1 MLRRLDYSRSSY
13 FLILQLGWFM
23 RFAQILHNWLALI
36 KVFKATELQLIE
48 LEFNFLKQGLGFL
61 SLSRLQIEL
70 QDID

>member
-1 MLRRLDYSRSSY
+1 
-13 FLILQLGWFM
+13 M